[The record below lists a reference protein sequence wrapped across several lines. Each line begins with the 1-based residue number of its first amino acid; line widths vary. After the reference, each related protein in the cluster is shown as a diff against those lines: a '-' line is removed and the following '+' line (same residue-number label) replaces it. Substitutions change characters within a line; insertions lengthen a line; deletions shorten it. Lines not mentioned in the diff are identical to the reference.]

1 MQNKLYTDMNPDVP
15 CEVFWPWEKVNLGSN
30 ECAMSLTYLFAGK
43 STNSKEV
50 KNRSS
55 WGF

>member
-1 MQNKLYTDMNPDVP
+1 MQNKLHTDMNPDVP

-43 STNSKEV
+43 SIHSKEV